1 MQPRRAVPWN
11 TASLCW
17 HRVAVAEP
25 PPEGVTSRH
34 LSDGVYNGV
43 GIPSIS
49 AKVVSTWNTGG
60 PDTVHLTFKEGPH
73 RTPVELSQLLGEFQA
88 MHDLPSSPVGR
99 DRGVQGF
106 GSAAVD
112 EAAGLRLDWTRPG
125 QEGNNPGFFCIQVKG
140 TWFENADGETAA
152 DFLQLLQAYGPYR
165 CTRIDFQQTTRT
177 RDHLTPWW
185 IAEFETGRMRVI
197 GRKHFEPRG
206 SKNADGDY
214 PEGATLYHGSRKSER
229 FARQYDKHLESN
241 YGPPRRRDEVEI
253 KGETA
258 RNSWQKLHDEL
269 LACEQLG
276 TSRGATLHSFSKGA
290 IRAFLPIRD
299 TSAWAGKELPP
310 KWTSMAPEPTSWSTL
325 FDDDPIA
332 VKPRER
338 RVSGFLKSYRYA
350 TDNFGAA
357 IAVRAIE
364 RATEL
369 QQEREWDAPRAWARA
384 WSDIGMD
391 FARGA
396 NPDRVRDFLS
406 ELNPSI
412 ALPAHEAYLS
422 LIECIKDHDEMV
434 SDHEDADEPGEY
446 SRKFSRM

>member
-1 MQPRRAVPWN
+1 M
-11 TASLCW
+11 
-17 HRVAVAEP
+17 
-25 PPEGVTSRH
+25 
-34 LSDGVYNGV
+34 
-43 GIPSIS
+43 
-49 AKVVSTWNTGG
+49 VSTWNTSG
-60 PDTVHLTFKEGPH
+60 PDTVHLTFKEGPQ
-73 RTPVELSQLLGEFQA
+73 RSPIELAALLGEFQA
-88 MHDLPSSPVGR
+88 MHDLPSSPIGR

-112 EAAGLRLDWTRPG
+112 EAAGLRLDWTRIG
-125 QEGNNPGFFCIQVKG
+125 EEGNNAGFFCIQVKG

-152 DFLQLLQAYGPYR
+152 DFLELLENYGPYR
-165 CTRIDFQQTTRT
+165 CTRLDFQQTTRT
-177 RDHLTPWW
+177 TEHLTPWW
-185 IAEFETGRMRVI
+185 IGEFEAGRLRVI

-229 FARQYDKHLESN
+229 FARQYDKHLESSH
-241 YGPPRRRDEVEI
+241 GPARRRDEVEI

-258 RNSWQKLHDEL
+258 RNSWEELQDQL

-276 TSRGATLHSFSKGA
+276 TSRGATLHSFSKSS

-299 TSAWAGKELPP
+299 TSAWAGKELPT
-310 KWTSMAPEPTSWSTL
+310 KWTTMASEPTTWSTL
-325 FDDDPIA
+325 FDDDPIT

-338 RVSGFLKSYRYA
+338 RVSAFIKSYRYA

-369 QQEREWDAPRAWARA
+369 QENRGWAAPEAWARA
-384 WSDIGMD
+384 WADIGMD

-396 NPDRVRDFLS
+396 NPDRVRDFLA
-406 ELNPSI
+406 ELKPSI
-412 ALPAHEAYLS
+412 AVPAHAAYLS
-422 LIECIKDHDEMV
+422 LLESIKEHDALVDNFED
-434 SDHEDADEPGEY
+434 SDDPGSF
-446 SRKFSRM
+446 SRKNSRM

>member
-1 MQPRRAVPWN
+1 M
-11 TASLCW
+11 
-17 HRVAVAEP
+17 
-25 PPEGVTSRH
+25 
-34 LSDGVYNGV
+34 
-43 GIPSIS
+43 
-49 AKVVSTWNTGG
+49 VSTWNTSG
-60 PDTVHLTFKEGPH
+60 PDTVHLTFKEGPQ
-73 RTPVELSQLLGEFQA
+73 RSPIELAALLGEFQA

-125 QEGNNPGFFCIQVKG
+125 QEGNNAGFFCIQVKG

-152 DFLQLLQAYGPYR
+152 DFLELLENYGPYR

-177 RDHLTPWW
+177 TEHLTPWW
-185 IAEFETGRMRVI
+185 IGEFEAGRLRVI

-229 FARQYDKHLESN
+229 FARQYDKHLESSH
-241 YGPPRRRDEVEI
+241 GPPRRRDEVEI

-258 RNSWQKLHDEL
+258 RNSWTELHDQL

-276 TSRGATLHSFSKGA
+276 TSRGATLHSFSKSS

-299 TSAWAGKELPP
+299 TSPWAGKELPT
-310 KWTSMAPEPTSWSTL
+310 KWTTMASEPTTWSTL
-325 FDDDPIA
+325 FDDDPIT

-338 RVSGFLKSYRYA
+338 RVSAFIKSYRYA

-369 QQEREWDAPRAWARA
+369 QENRGWDAPMAWARA

-391 FARGA
+391 FARKA
-396 NPDRVRDFLS
+396 NPDRVRDFLA

-412 ALPAHEAYLS
+412 AVPAHAAYLS
-422 LIECIKDHDEMV
+422 LLESIKDHDEV
-434 SDHEDADEPGEY
+434 VDNFEDLSEPG
-446 SRKFSRM
+446 SFSGKNSRM